1 MASSL
6 IVDGDFSHLKF
17 IPSLHEGG
25 KYRVRYGASQVLEK
39 TKVRSHR
46 NFQGTDP
53 RIFPRRR
60 AIWSAVT
67 TEGRHRFP
75 ERATQKKAPAQLSRA
90 LPAAPGPALFVPARP
105 ASGTR
110 AARPGQRVSL
120 PCVVLTGRKPRLL
133 FLFVGVLLLRFA
145 ERQLFA
151 LLFQLPPR
159 FTRLDPE
166 DGPRPVAPRAQ
177 PRYGS
182 HASTP
187 CGSTPLNPNHPKMPA
202 AARVPATSFST
213 GTFPL

>member
-1 MASSL
+1 M
-6 IVDGDFSHLKF
+6 
-17 IPSLHEGG
+17 
-25 KYRVRYGASQVLEK
+25 
-39 TKVRSHR
+39 
-46 NFQGTDP
+46 
-53 RIFPRRR
+53 
-60 AIWSAVT
+60 
-67 TEGRHRFP
+67 
-75 ERATQKKAPAQLSRA
+75 
-90 LPAAPGPALFVPARP
+90 
-105 ASGTR
+105 
-110 AARPGQRVSL
+110 
-120 PCVVLTGRKPRLL
+120 
-133 FLFVGVLLLRFA
+133 LLLRLSAVFWLRLP